1 MQLVINED
9 DRVKII
15 QGTYQG
21 KYGIISKCILSEDGQ
36 SIFYNVT
43 IRKDGNPKGHWPFET
58 VQIPPD
64 DLKKLRF

>member
-21 KYGIISKCILSEDGQ
+21 KYGIISKCFLADDGQ

-43 IRKDGNPKGHWPFET
+43 IRKDGENHGKWPFET
-58 VQIPPD
+58 VKLPSDQ
-64 DLKKLRF
+64 LKKLRF